1 MPLCVYRTGSDASP
15 RLGLIAGERV
25 IDVAG
30 AGGPATLSAALQ
42 LSAPATSELV
52 DRLVERGSV
61 TRRRDPGDRRQVVV
75 GLTPETR
82 AAWTRKREERL
93 RRLAGVIA
101 RLEPEERPGFVRGMM
116 LLVED
121 ISPSGATGCPIPGTE
136 PTLS

>member
-1 MPLCVYRTGSDASP
+1 MTWMVRGTAGTRQAVSVPLT
-15 RLGLIAGERV
+15 
-25 IDVAG
+25 
-30 AGGPATLSAALQ
+30 T
-42 LSAPATSELV
+42 
-52 DRLVERGSV
+52 V

-75 GLTPETR
+75 GLTPKTR

-101 RLEPEERPGFVRGMM
+101 RLEPEERSGFVRGMM